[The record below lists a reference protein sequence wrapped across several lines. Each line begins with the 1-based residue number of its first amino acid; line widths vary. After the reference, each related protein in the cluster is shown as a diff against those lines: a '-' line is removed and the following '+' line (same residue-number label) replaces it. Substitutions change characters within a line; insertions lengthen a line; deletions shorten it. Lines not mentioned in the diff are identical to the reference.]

1 MTKKKK
7 LIFIG
12 GGAILILALLITLW
26 YIFFRKNEKA
36 SEGGEVYTMSV
47 GTLTGSAS
55 SFVNR
60 FAGVVEPQQ
69 TIKIQKASD
78 RKVNEVFVKEG
89 DTVTKGAP
97 LFTYD
102 TDETQLKLSEAE
114 LELERITN
122 EISTLYS
129 QIDTLQKEKEKAPE
143 SEVFSYTT
151 QILTAQNDAK
161 RAEYNQKGKSAEIE
175 QLKKALQNATI
186 TSDID
191 GVIKSINDGTQSSF
205 NSGDDTSYMTILS
218 NKEYRIKGTI
228 NEQNMSSITTGQSM
242 LIHSR
247 TDADLV
253 WNGTVTEVD
262 TENPV
267 SNNSNSMYMSSG
279 GDTNTTSSSY
289 NFYVEIEG
297 GTPLMLGQHV
307 FMEPDMGQT
316 ETKEGL
322 WLPSFYLVIDGSD
335 AYVWA
340 AGKNDKL
347 EKRKVTTGQHDE
359 TLDEYEITAGLSA
372 EDYIA
377 FPDDTLNEGMPCTK
391 DAGAMMGGSLS
402 GSDIS
407 GSDISGSDISGSDIS
422 GMEGDAE

>member
-7 LIFIG
+7 TNLIISG
-12 GGAILILALLITLW
+12 SVLILAIIIAVW
-26 YIFFRKNEKA
+26 FFFFKKTGNTNTG
-36 SEGGEVYTMSV
+36 SEVYTTSITM
-47 GTLTGSAS
+47 LTDSAS
-55 SFVNR
+55 SYINR

-69 TIKIQKASD
+69 TVKIQKASD
-78 RKVNEVFVKEG
+78 RKINEVFVKEG

-97 LFTYD
+97 LFSYD

-129 QIDTLQKEKEKAPE
+129 QIETLEKEKAKAPD
-143 SEVFSYTT
+143 SEIFSYTT

-161 RAEYNQKGKSAEIE
+161 RAEYNQKSKSAEIE

-191 GVIKSINDGTQSSF
+191 GVVKNINDDSQSAYNPGS
-205 NSGDDTSYMTILS
+205 DTSYMTILS

-228 NEQNMSSITTGQSM
+228 NEQNVAYITTGQSM

-247 TDADLV
+247 TDESLV
-253 WNGTVTEVD
+253 WNGTVTEID

-267 SNNSNSMYMSSG
+267 NTNNNNMYMSG
-279 GDTNTTSSSY
+279 NTDTNTTSSSY
-289 NFYVEIEG
+289 NFYVEIESG
-297 GTPLMLGQHV
+297 VPLMLGQHV

-322 WLPSFYLVIDGSD
+322 WLPSFYLVLDGND
-335 AYVWA
+335 AYVWT

-347 EKRKVTTGQHDE
+347 EKRKITTGQYDE
-359 TLDEYEITAGLSA
+359 NLDEYEITDGLA
-372 EDYIA
+372 VEDYIA
-377 FPDDTLNEGMPCTK
+377 FPDETLKEGMPCIKNTN
-391 DAGAMMGGSLS
+391 ASPMIGGTS
-402 GSDIS
+402 SDTS
-407 GSDISGSDISGSDIS
+407 YDLL
-422 GMEGDAE
+422 ETEALQ